1 LDDESSRFKKAVNEW
16 PDACNAWPVI
26 CLGESIDK
34 IVINMKEEV
43 VYLCEIQSK
52 PGKKTRA
59 KFD

>member
-1 LDDESSRFKKAVNEW
+1 MKVQELKRVVNEW

-43 VYLCEIQSK
+43 VYLCEMQSK
-52 PGKKTRA
+52 PGKKTRF